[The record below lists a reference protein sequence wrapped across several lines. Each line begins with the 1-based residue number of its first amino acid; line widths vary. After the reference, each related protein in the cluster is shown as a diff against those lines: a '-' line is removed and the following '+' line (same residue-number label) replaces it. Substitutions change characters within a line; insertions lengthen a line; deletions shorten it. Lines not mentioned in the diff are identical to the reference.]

1 MPVIHLEQTV
11 KSQMKLLVI
20 ECGKDTA
27 ACQNV
32 ITTIEKIPKNPE
44 LKKKWMQVLKRKGVR
59 EPNSS
64 HRVCSAHFAGGT
76 KTYMNNTPTVF
87 AQVTKSRPRKKP
99 MERKII
105 DVKNDLDIP
114 EVSSHF
120 EPTTPGVNVESNANN
135 NELGKLKKEIISLQ
149 AKNEA
154 LQEKYDKDTADLKC
168 ELFRMERFIGSD
180 TDFRFYTGFPNY
192 NSFKAFFALITFLQL
207 VHILFTMVLKL
218 LLEHLSTR
226 ISVASQD

>member
-1 MPVIHLEQTV
+1 
-11 KSQMKLLVI
+11 MKLLVI

-32 ITTIEKIPKNPE
+32 ITTIEKIQSCHFTKSQKNPE

-87 AQVTKSRPRKKP
+87 AQVTKSRPRKKTN
-99 MERKII
+99 ERKII

-120 EPTTPGVNVESNANN
+120 ESTTPDVNVESNANN

-168 ELFRMERFIGSD
+168 ELFQMERFIGSD

-192 NSFKAFFALITFLQL
+192 NCFKAFFDYLLPH
-207 VHILFTMVLKL
+207 VRILFTMVLKL

>member
-1 MPVIHLEQTV
+1 MEEGASNSLRAESEIPNEAPSHRMWKRYCCVPKCNNNNRKNPELSFH
-11 KSQMKLLVI
+11 
-20 ECGKDTA
+20 
-27 ACQNV
+27 
-32 ITTIEKIPKNPE
+32 KIPKNPK

-87 AQVTKSRPRKKP
+87 AQVAKSRPRKKP

-120 EPTTPGVNVESNANN
+120 ESTTPDVNVESNANN

-154 LQEKYDKDTADLKC
+154 LQEK
-168 ELFRMERFIGSD
+168 
-180 TDFRFYTGFPNY
+180 
-192 NSFKAFFALITFLQL
+192 
-207 VHILFTMVLKL
+207 
-218 LLEHLSTR
+218 
-226 ISVASQD
+226 